1 MRATLRKQRKSKE
14 IPPQKSPP
22 SFWRRAA
29 GKALLLLAGTAFAC
43 AALESYLRLQWPF
56 LTNKE
61 STHFHPKAGSIR
73 KPNAEVRSTN
83 NHGEFFT
90 IQRVNRLGFLD
101 REPISPEQR
110 GTGCHITIIGDSF
123 VEARQVAVADKFHV
137 QLERLAAKELPH
149 LNMTASA
156 FGRGGTGQINQLP
169 YYDEFARHLRPC
181 VLVLVF
187 VINDFGNNHPILS
200 SLQKSEAWDP
210 EHPPFATAEKNADG
224 AFCSHSP
231 DRNFRKH
238 MLPRQPMS
246 WTSRLRNYWTQKLY
260 LAKWLY
266 SKRLLW
272 KYARAENAK
281 EGRKETEDLQMTARV
296 KLLSQRPRYAS
307 LTKEWPPISRINSVF
322 ERKNLPPIFEEAL
335 EFTAYALDQFKT
347 RADQDGVSLI
357 ILSTHTMGAR
367 GNLPFD
373 RMNALAKERGIPVI
387 DQADYIRR
395 QGGRIPDAHWKH
407 DRHWNATGHQWAAKA
422 LLKYLKENPHIC
434 RAESNNYNSADTTQ
448 QD

>member
-101 REPISPEQR
+101 REPLSPEQR
-110 GTGCHITIIGDSF
+110 GRGCHITIIGDSF
-123 VEARQVAVADKFHV
+123 VEARQVAIRDKFHV
-137 QLERLAAKELPH
+137 QLERLAAKELPN
-149 LNMTASA
+149 LNMTTSA

-187 VINDFGNNHPILS
+187 VVNDFANNHPILS
-200 SLQKSEAWDP
+200 SFQRSQATHP
-210 EHPPFATAEKNADG
+210 EHSPFATAEKNAGGD
-224 AFCSHSP
+224 FCLHSP
-231 DRNFRKH
+231 DRNFRER
-238 MLPRQPMS
+238 MLPRPPMS
-246 WTSRLRNYWTQKLY
+246 WTSRLRNYLTQKFY

-272 KYARAENAK
+272 KYARAETANGGRGESPEDAQINAWLERLSRRPYDASLV
-281 EGRKETEDLQMTARV
+281 EGR
-296 KLLSQRPRYAS
+296 
-307 LTKEWPPISRINSVF
+307 PPNVRINSRF
-322 ERKNLPPIFEEAL
+322 EREDLPPIFEEAL
-335 EFTAYALDQFKT
+335 EFTAYALDQFKA
-347 RADQDGVSLI
+347 RAQEDGVSLI

-395 QGGRIPDAHWKH
+395 QGGRIPDAHWEH
-407 DRHWNATGHQWAAKA
+407 DRHWNATGHQWAAEA
-422 LLKYLKENPHIC
+422 LLEYLKENPHIC
-434 RAESNNYNSADTTQ
+434 RDQHSELE
-448 QD
+448 